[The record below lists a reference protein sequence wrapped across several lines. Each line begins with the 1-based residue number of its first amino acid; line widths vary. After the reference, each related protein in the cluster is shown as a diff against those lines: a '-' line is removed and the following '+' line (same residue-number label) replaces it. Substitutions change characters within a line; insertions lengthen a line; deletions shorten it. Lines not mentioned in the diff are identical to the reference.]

1 LSEKRRYTLRI
12 FIIARMGKL
21 ERMGMNA
28 LLALGIIKGA
38 VGVEPAM
45 AATPSAQ
52 EQRDS
57 AWDPVA
63 AREVAD
69 NKKRIYEEQLAAVER
84 ARSALEAVKASHE
97 ALDTNGHGEPNVEL
111 GDLFAAER
119 KLAEE
124 EVELALKRSA
134 WEQAEKHAVKLAE
147 KAVERRAKSHPQHP
161 EKRFIDLYETG
172 NDLSH
177 AYFDKYNLIQG
188 RGGIGLA
195 DGTPIVRFASDITDV
210 DFYADP
216 TAPLARDGSPTGLL
230 AVAQSVDGS
239 YTTVVFRDGQ
249 VKGSYASDEDGD
261 RKKE

>member
-1 LSEKRRYTLRI
+1 
-12 FIIARMGKL
+12 
-21 ERMGMNA
+21 MGMNV
-28 LLALGIIKGA
+28 LLALGIAKGA

-45 AATPSAQ
+45 AAPTAQ

-57 AWDPVA
+57 AWDPVD

-69 NKKRIYEEQLAAVER
+69 DKKREYEEQLAAVER
-84 ARSALEAVKASHE
+84 ARSALAAVKASHE
-97 ALDTNGHGEPNVEL
+97 ELDTNAHGEPNAEL
-111 GDLFAAER
+111 GDVLAAER
-119 KLAEE
+119 KLLEE
-124 EVELALKRSA
+124 EAELSLKQAA
-134 WEQAEKHAVKLAE
+134 WEQAEKHAVKLAT
-147 KAVERRAKSHPQHP
+147 KAAERRADSHPRHP

-195 DGTPIVRFASDITDV
+195 DGTPIVRFASDIKDV
-210 DFYADP
+210 DFMADP

-239 YTTVVFRDGQ
+239 YITVVFRDGQ
-249 VKGSYASDEDGD
+249 VKDSYASDEDGD